1 MNPALYLPALL
12 VLVAL
17 ALTIA
22 WVRAPRR
29 PSHRAVREYR
39 RRQQPRGLIARELWG
54 RVRASWR
61 WS

>member
-1 MNPALYLPALL
+1 MTAALYLPALL
-12 VLVAL
+12 ILVAL
-17 ALTIA
+17 ALAIA

-61 WS
+61 